1 MHKYNNKMRANNTK
15 QKRINYFNYFNFF
28 PDNRDFFFLDSY
40 EKIKDFN
47 TTNFEDPEY
56 ISIISENK
64 ERKIIENIYRRN
76 DFLNDYEFIKV
87 TEDKSKIELNFI
99 ISKSRINIGG
109 SGTRLIT
116 EIKLRPSLMKEIFTR
131 SKINF
136 NTQNLIYLK
145 ELFTIPTELKFYN
158 RIFIL
163 HFQELNSI
171 NSINDNIQI
180 NNNGNNNLFN
190 NNFNHFINNNQNN
203 INYSNNYNIYNY
215 NNNIND
221 NDNPIMDN
229 NANIYVN
236 KEDPKGHT
244 GFL

>member
-1 MHKYNNKMRANNTK
+1 MEANNTK
-15 QKRINYFNYFNFF
+15 QKRINHFNFF

-87 TEDKSKIELNFI
+87 TEGKSKIELNFI
-99 ISKSRINIGG
+99 ISKRRINIGG
-109 SGTRLIT
+109 REARLIT
-116 EIKLRPSLMKEIFTR
+116 EIKSRPSLMKEIFTR

-136 NTQNLIYLK
+136 YTKDNIYLK
-145 ELFTIPTELKFYN
+145 ELFPIPTELKFYN

-163 HFQELNSI
+163 YFENLNSI
-171 NSINDNIQI
+171 NSINNNIQI

-190 NNFNHFINNNQNN
+190 NNYNHLINNNQNN
-203 INYSNNYNIYNY
+203 INYSNNYNFHDYI
-215 NNNIND
+215 NNNN
-221 NDNPIMDN
+221 NPIMDNN

>member
-1 MHKYNNKMRANNTK
+1 MRANTNQ
-15 QKRINYFNYFNFF
+15 QKEINYFNIF
-28 PDNRDFFFLDSY
+28 PDNRDFYFLDLY

-56 ISIISENK
+56 INIISENK
-64 ERKIIENIYRRN
+64 ERQIKENIYRRK
-76 DFLNDYEFIKV
+76 DFLNDYVFIKV
-87 TEDKSKIELNFI
+87 TEKKSNIYINFI
-99 ISKSRINIGG
+99 ISKKKFNIGA
-109 SGTRLIT
+109 SKARLIT
-116 EIKLRPSLMKEIFTR
+116 EIKKRPSIMKEIFRR

-136 NTQNLIYLK
+136 NTQNYFYFK
-145 ELFTIPTELKFYN
+145 ELYSIPTELKFYN

-163 HFQELNSI
+163 LSPELNSI
-171 NSINDNIQI
+171 NNIINNIQI

-203 INYSNNYNIYNY
+203 INYSNNYNIHDYI
-215 NNNIND
+215 NNNN
-221 NDNPIMDN
+221 NPIMDNN

-244 GFL
+244 CFL